1 MEGKTSKEAA
11 KTKEPYVKPTATK
24 LTDEQAK
31 LKLLGHASTGDQG
44 AKDLLE
50 LMFPEVP
57 EKDSKAKKKS
67 A

>member
-1 MEGKTSKEAA
+1 MEGKKSKEAA
-11 KTKEPYVKPTATK
+11 KTKKPYVKPK

-31 LKLLGHASTGDQG
+31 LKPLGHAITGDQG

-50 LMFPEVP
+50 MMFPEVP
-57 EKDSKAKKKS
+57 RKDKEKKKS